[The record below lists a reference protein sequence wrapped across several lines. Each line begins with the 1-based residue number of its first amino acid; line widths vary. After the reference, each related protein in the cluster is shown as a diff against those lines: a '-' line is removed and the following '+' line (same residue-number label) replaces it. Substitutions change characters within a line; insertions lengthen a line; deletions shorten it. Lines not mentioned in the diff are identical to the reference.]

1 MLHINLPA
9 DGLPERAEVK
19 MNHFVVGG
27 AGFLGRVLVRKLH
40 RSLSRAVDNLDNIY
54 EIARKFL

>member
-1 MLHINLPA
+1 
-9 DGLPERAEVK
+9 
-19 MNHFVVGG
+19 MNGFWENRKVTVTGG

-54 EIARKFL
+54 TIARKFL